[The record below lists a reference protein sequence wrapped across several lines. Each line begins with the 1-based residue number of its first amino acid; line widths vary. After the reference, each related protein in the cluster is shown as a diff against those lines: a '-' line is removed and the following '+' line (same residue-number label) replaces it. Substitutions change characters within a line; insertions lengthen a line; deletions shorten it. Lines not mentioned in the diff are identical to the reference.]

1 MNIDPSAT
9 TKQMIHPQR
18 PASKQFS
25 HLNLH
30 EAVEDEICRQLQRT
44 VKKIRNLTSLSIN
57 FPDKSSPC
65 I

>member
-9 TKQMIHPQR
+9 TKQMIHPLR

-30 EAVEDEICRQLQRT
+30 EAVEDEICRQLPRA
-44 VKKIRNLTSLSIN
+44 VKKSAT
-57 FPDKSSPC
+57 
-65 I
+65 